1 MNIFIYHLHG
11 DTLFTAF
18 FLYPTSKLGY
28 DYTSINIK
36 STFTIAKPKN
46 ALFAQDFTFK
56 ECQPYSGSKV

>member
-18 FLYPTSKLGY
+18 LQHPSEGY
-28 DYTSINIK
+28 HYTSINIK
-36 STFTIAKPKN
+36 STLTIAKPN
-46 ALFAQDFTFK
+46 TTLSAQDFTFK